1 MCGIVGYVG
10 PREARTVLLNALHR
24 VEYRGYD
31 SCGIAIRNGEGFH
44 VFKDTG
50 FVEALQRKVPPLEG
64 TLGIGHTRWAT
75 VGAPSESNAHPHLDC
90 TGDVAIVHNGDID
103 NYYELRE
110 RLQAQGHRM
119 RSETDSE
126 VLAHLIEAHSD
137 GDLRA
142 AVVRALREVRGS
154 YALLAMSSTSDVL
167 VAARRENPLVVGMGS
182 KEGVVASDVPALL
195 ETTESVAYLEDG
207 DVATIG
213 ADGVHVWHNEAPAV
227 RRVHQVTWSLQ
238 DLDKA
243 GYDHYFLKE
252 VHEQPHV
259 IRDTLGGRVFTEEPR
274 VEAGAPLPDEAPG
287 SILFAACGTAY
298 YAGLVGAEFMATLCG
313 CPTTVRVAS
322 ELEGVPPPPGPNAWA
337 VFISQSG
344 ETADTISAARAA
356 RDAGYRTL
364 ALTNSPDSSITRVVE
379 HSLYTEAGPEVSV
392 AASKTF
398 MAQLVA
404 LYLLGLR
411 LYPPADADLQR
422 LLAKLRRLPGKVQS
436 VLALED
442 RLASVARSIAHRN
455 SVFLIARGVSLPVA
469 MEGALKLKELAYVH
483 AEAYPAGELK
493 HGPFALLSSDVPVIA
508 LMPRDR
514 TYGRLLNTIREI
526 KARGSPVVAVTDADN
541 PEVAGLVDDL
551 VVLPTTED
559 VFSPVLSTVA
569 MQLLAY
575 HCALERGCP
584 IDRPRHLAKSVTVH

>member
-50 FVEALQRKVPPLEG
+50 FVEELQRKVPPLEG

-90 TGDVAIVHNGDID
+90 SGAIAIVHNGDID
-103 NYYELRE
+103 NYYELRQQ
-110 RLQAQGHRM
+110 LQDRGHRM

-126 VLAHLIEAHSD
+126 VLAHLIEAHCD

-182 KEGVVASDVPALL
+182 REGVVASDVPALL

-207 DVATIG
+207 DLATIG
-213 ADGVHVWHNEAPAV
+213 ADGLQVWHDETPAV
-227 RRVHQVTWSLQ
+227 RRVHQVSWSLQ

-259 IRDTLGGRVFTEEPR
+259 IRDTFAGKVFADEPR
-274 VEAGAPLPDEAPG
+274 VDVGVPLPPEPPE

-298 YAGLVGAEFMATLCG
+298 YAGLAGADFLAALGG

-322 ELEGVPPPPGPNAWA
+322 ELEGVPPPGRNAWA
-337 VFISQSG
+337 VFITQSG

-364 ALTNSPDSSITRVVE
+364 ALTNSPDSSITRVVQQ
-379 HSLYTEAGPEVSV
+379 SLYTEAGPEVSV
-392 AASKTF
+392 AASKTL
-398 MAQLVA
+398 MGQLIA
-404 LYLLGLR
+404 LYLLGLQ
-411 LYPPADADLQR
+411 LYPPPASDLQR
-422 LLAKLRRLPGKVQS
+422 LLAELRLLPGKVER

-442 RLASVARSIAHRN
+442 RLSSVARGIASRN

-493 HGPFALLSSDVPVIA
+493 HGPFALLSRDVPVIA

-526 KARGSPVVAVTDADN
+526 KARGSPVIAVTDVQD

-551 VVLPTTED
+551 VELPSTED

-569 MQLLAY
+569 LQLLAY
-575 HCALERGCP
+575 HCARERGCP

>member
-10 PREARTVLLNALHR
+10 PREARNVILNALHR

-31 SCGIAIRNGEGFH
+31 SCGIAIRNGDGFH

-90 TGDVAIVHNGDID
+90 TGDIAIVHNGDID
-103 NYYELRE
+103 NYYDLRE
-110 RLQAQGHRM
+110 RLQAQGHLM

-126 VLAHLIEAHSD
+126 VLAHLIEAHYE

-142 AVVRALREVRGS
+142 AVVRALREVRGT

-182 KEGVVASDVPALL
+182 REGVVASDVPALL

-207 DVATIG
+207 DVATVG
-213 ADGVHVWHNEAPAV
+213 AEGLRVWHHEAPAV

-243 GYDHYFLKE
+243 GYEHYFLKE
-252 VHEQPHV
+252 VHDQPHV
-259 IRDTLGGRVFTEEPR
+259 IRDTLAGKVFADEPR
-274 VEAGAPLPDEAPG
+274 VEVGAPLPAEPPG

-298 YAGLVGAEFMATLCG
+298 YAGLAGAEFLGTLCR

-322 ELEGVPPPPGPNAWA
+322 ELEAVPPPPGPNAWA

-344 ETADTISAARAA
+344 ETADTISAARVA

-398 MAQLVA
+398 MGQLIA
-404 LYLLGLR
+404 LYLLGLH
-411 LYPPADADLQR
+411 LYPPAAPDLQR
-422 LLAKLRRLPGKVQS
+422 LLAELRRLPGKVQR
-436 VLALED
+436 VLAMDD
-442 RLASVARSIAHRN
+442 RLASIARSIAHRN
-455 SVFLIARGVSLPVA
+455 SLFLIARGTSLPAA

-483 AEAYPAGELK
+483 AEASPAGELK
-493 HGPFALLSSDVPVIA
+493 HGPFALLSGDVPVIA

-514 TYGRLLNTIREI
+514 TYPRLLNTIREI
-526 KARGSPVVAVTDADN
+526 KARGAPVVAVTDGHD
-541 PEVAGLVDDL
+541 PEVAGLVDE
-551 VVLPTTED
+551 VVELPSTEAA
-559 VFSPVLSTVA
+559 FSPVLSTVA
-569 MQLLAY
+569 LQLLAY
-575 HCALERGCP
+575 HCARERGCP